1 MIPAIYPIV
10 GLSLCLAALLMYF
23 GLREL
28 GRTGTV
34 FAVSFLAIASLF
46 DVMWA
51 GDKPTPPPPP
61 PKQEGLTISLLDVTV
76 SNVTIKVVCTTNELA
91 YTRRSQARRRMLLEN
106 IPVWSA
112 WEDVD
117 NPSIILATNE
127 TTVIDGCFVNERRDT
142 QIRVLYGDGDTSN
155 EVTP

>member
-34 FAVSFLAIASLF
+34 FAIAFLAIASLF

-51 GDKPTPPPPP
+51 GDKPTPPTT
-61 PKQEGLTISLLDVTV
+61 KKGLTISLLDATI
-76 SNVTIKVVCTTNELA
+76 SNVTIKVICTTNELA
-91 YTRRSQARRRMLLEN
+91 YTRRSQARRRMFLEN

-117 NPSIILATNE
+117 KPTIILATNE
-127 TTVIDGCFVNERRDT
+127 TAVIDGCFVNESRDT
-142 QIRVLYGDGDTSN
+142 QIRVLYGLDTSN
-155 EVTP
+155 VVTP

>member
-23 GLREL
+23 SLREL

-34 FAVSFLAIASLF
+34 FAVAFLAIASLF

-51 GDKPTPPPPP
+51 GDKPTPPLP
-61 PKQEGLTISLLDVTV
+61 PKQEGLTISLLDVTI

-117 NPSIILATNE
+117 EPTIILATNE

-142 QIRVLYGDGDTSN
+142 QLRVLYGDGDTSN